1 MNVSFEQF
9 KKNPV
14 SAIAFLLVLGVG
26 YLYMDV
32 KTSFNERI
40 TELKTEITE
49 VKNDYKVLQDKYLH
63 LIEEIKNND

>member
-49 VKNDYKVLQDKYLH
+49 LKNDYKDLQDKYLH